1 MAVREQS
8 RARVIYSLP
17 EQRRPGS
24 PGGFGVFGLLAIAL
38 ALFAGGLMIG
48 RWTGA
53 APQRQTPVA
62 QRGAT
67 PQAPAATSDPTPAQT
82 APAQAVPASRPLTVN
97 GEQVWSG
104 RTLNGVPVGWDHSE
118 AGAVGAAT
126 NYTAALASSE
136 LMFDDARRGA
146 AVETVAAPQARAR
159 LARDLENQAKLI
171 AASFFGIQDADAA
184 LAQVVASKVVFQTI
198 PVRYRLDAYDGD
210 RARVS
215 IWQTGV
221 GGYQDSSLPP
231 QEAWGMTTVQL
242 QWIDKD
248 WKETGAT
255 VTDGPVPVAD
265 SNPPTPAPDLIHELQ
280 QFKDYHYAPAS

>member
-1 MAVREQS
+1 
-8 RARVIYSLP
+8 VIYSLP

-24 PGGFGVFGLLAIAL
+24 PGGFGLVALLALAL
-38 ALFAGGLMIG
+38 ALFAGGLLIG

-53 APQRQTPVA
+53 APQRQAPSA
-62 QRGAT
+62 QHDAAAS
-67 PQAPAATSDPTPAQT
+67 QAPAATSAAPSQT
-82 APAQAVPASRPLTVN
+82 APERALPAARPLTVH
-97 GEQVWSG
+97 GEKVWSG
-104 RTLNGVPVGWDHSE
+104 RTVNGVPVGWDHSE

-136 LMFDDARRGA
+136 LIFDASRRAA
-146 AVETVAAPQARAR
+146 AVDTIAAPRARER
-159 LARDLENQAKLI
+159 LARDLEEQAKLI
-171 AASFFGIQDADAA
+171 AASFFGGKDADAA
-184 LAQVVASKVVFQTI
+184 LARVVASKVVFQTI
-198 PVRYRLDAYDGD
+198 PVRYRLDAYDGTH
-210 RARVS
+210 ARVT

-248 WKETGAT
+248 WKETAAT

-265 SNPPTPAPDLIHELQ
+265 SNPPTPAPALIHELR